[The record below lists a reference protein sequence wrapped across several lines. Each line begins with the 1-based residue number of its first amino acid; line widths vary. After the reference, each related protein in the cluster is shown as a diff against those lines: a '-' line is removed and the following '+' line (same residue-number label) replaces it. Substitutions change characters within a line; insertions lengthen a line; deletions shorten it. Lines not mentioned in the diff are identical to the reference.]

1 MQGAAAGTQLNSR
14 GPKTRDESFP
24 FGSDLNYDV
33 QGQWPDIAGC
43 CGWGKGKF
51 TIELMNPGVV
61 ELRVQS
67 GGGVK

>member
-1 MQGAAAGTQLNSR
+1 
-14 GPKTRDESFP
+14 
-24 FGSDLNYDV
+24 LNYDV
-33 QGQWPDIAGC
+33 QGQWPDIVGC

-67 GGGVK
+67 GGGLK